1 MPSDDKPAAV
11 TMGVVVPIGS
21 AKNQSA
27 EQMQASDNDASALA
41 AALADM
47 PWMRAVLAKA
57 EEHYVKADAAAEKR
71 VVLESRGLFNSLRER
86 GVTEELATLLT
97 HRLFLTQ
104 SLDVARTPDTRPL
117 LVLAGGTGCGKSLAA
132 AWMLMRRKG
141 GKFMPAVDIASL
153 QPRKRGADREKL
165 DELRDLNAI
174 LVIDDL
180 GTEPIDDDWRAQLDV
195 LLDQR
200 SGNRRLTV
208 MTTNLAGSDFHDEY
222 GVRLWSRISGLGRY
236 HESTDPDWRQP
247 QNRPRSWL

>member
-1 MPSDDKPAAV
+1 MPSEPNEKPPV
-11 TMGVVVPIGS
+11 LGVVVPIGS
-21 AKNQSA
+21 ARNPRAEELQSMDTILD
-27 EQMQASDNDASALA
+27 E
-41 AALADM
+41 M
-47 PWMRAVLAKA
+47 PWLRDVHAKA
-57 EEHYVKADAAAEKR
+57 EAHYVKADAKAEQR
-71 VVLESRGLFNSLRER
+71 AREESSALVKSLVER
-86 GVTEELATLLT
+86 GITVDVAQHLT
-97 HRLFLTQ
+97 TRLFLTQ

-141 GKFMPAVDIASL
+141 GRFIPAVDIASL
-153 QPRKRGADREKL
+153 QPRKRAADRERL
-165 DELRDLNAI
+165 DELRDLSAI